1 MLEIRANCEL
11 CDVDLPPHSKE
22 ARICSYE
29 CTYCRNCAET
39 VLKNVCPTCGGG
51 FERRPVRPHQSH
63 RGELKL
69 GLEYHPASKK
79 RYVSKWTT
87 EQIETLVNGLKE
99 VPPEQR

>member
-51 FERRPVRPHQSH
+51 FDVAQCARISPIEESLTSDYSIIQPLKNAMSQNGRRSRLRH
-63 RGELKL
+63 L
-69 GLEYHPASKK
+69 
-79 RYVSKWTT
+79 
-87 EQIETLVNGLKE
+87 
-99 VPPEQR
+99 

>member
-39 VLKNVCPTCGGG
+39 VLKM
-51 FERRPVRPHQSH
+51 FAQ
-63 RGELKL
+63 
-69 GLEYHPASKK
+69 PAAEDLSAAQCA
-79 RYVSKWTT
+79 RISP
-87 EQIETLVNGLKE
+87 IEESLNSD
-99 VPPEQR
+99 